1 MKIYNSGSEILRSG
15 YSQGSRGSTET
26 GSRPLAPVQP
36 ISPTGRPGD
45 RVEISEEGRALAA
58 AGKQGTT
65 GDLSPERVSELRQR
79 VLAGAYN
86 SVQVVDEIARRM
98 LDRGDI

>member
-1 MKIYNSGSEILRSG
+1 MKINNSGNEILRAG
-15 YSQGSRGSTET
+15 YAQGGRGSTEA
-26 GSRPLAPVQP
+26 GSGPVAPVQP
-36 ISPTGRPGD
+36 TAPGSRAGD
-45 RVEISEEGRALAA
+45 RVEISDEGRALAA
-58 AGKQGTT
+58 ANTHGRDGA
-65 GDLSPERVSELRQR
+65 LSPERVSELRQR

>member
-15 YSQGSRGSTET
+15 YSQGSRASTEA
-26 GSRPLAPVQP
+26 GSRPVAPTQP
-36 ISPTGRPGD
+36 ISPAGRAGD
-45 RVEISEEGRALAA
+45 RVEISDEGRALAA
-58 AGKQGTT
+58 AGKPTTT
-65 GDLSPERVSELRQR
+65 GDLTPERVSELRQR
-79 VLAGAYN
+79 VLSGAYN

>member
-1 MKIYNSGSEILRSG
+1 MKIYNSGSEILRTG
-15 YSQGSRGSTET
+15 YGQSSRGATEA
-26 GSRPLAPVQP
+26 GSRPVAPTPP
-36 ISPTGRPGD
+36 ISPAGRAGD
-45 RVEISEEGRALAA
+45 RVEISDEGRALAA
-58 AGKQGTT
+58 AGKKTAA

-79 VLAGAYN
+79 VLAGAYD